1 MRAARIFDDLSLR
14 LDQVAVPVP
23 GPGQVLVRI
32 RAAGVCGTDL
42 HILDGMIK
50 PDPYPMTLGHEAAGV
65 VEMAGD
71 GSSMSSGDRVAVY
84 NKMFCGW
91 CKQCLA
97 GRPNVCDT
105 LPGQLGF
112 NMDGGDAGYVVGPG
126 RNLGPRPGAGAFAPA
141 AGPGCAGLAAGH

>member
-14 LDQVAVPVP
+14 LDEVAVPVP

-50 PDPYPMTLGHEAAGV
+50 PDPYPMTPGHEAAGLG
-65 VEMAGD
+65 EMAGD
-71 GSSMSSGDRVAVY
+71 GSSMSSGDPAAAD

-91 CKQCLA
+91 GNQFLA
-97 GRPNVCDT
+97 GRPNAGAT
-105 LPGQLGF
+105 SPGQLGLTI
-112 NMDGGDAGYVVGPG
+112 DRVV
-126 RNLGPRPGAGAFAPA
+126 A
-141 AGPGCAGLAAGH
+141 